1 MGKDR
6 CIRWVRPYA
15 STGYGHPA
23 VWTRQPRRG
32 LPRGRVDLGLPPTYD
47 AEKDTSVGFENT
59 YTAVVDA
66 VEHGL
71 KIRPLPVW
79 IRTLWRDEDE
89 EGELED
95 RSTYCPESVAT
106 ARSCRRALDRSV
118 AAKPPR
124 VTFQQGWE
132 RLRAAY
138 EYSEEGQWFDK
149 IAPTGPWECTEYD
162 DG

>member
-1 MGKDR
+1 MSEGR
-6 CIRWVRPYA
+6 CVRWVRPYA

-32 LPRGRVDLGLPPTYD
+32 PGEGAPGRLPPTYD

-59 YTAVVDA
+59 YTAVVD
-66 VEHGL
+66 EIQHDMN
-71 KIRPLPVW
+71 RPLHTVW
-79 IRTLWRDEDE
+79 VRTLWRDEDH
-89 EGELED
+89 EGALED
-95 RSTYCPESVAT
+95 RSTYCPESAAT
-106 ARSCRRALDRSV
+106 ARSCRRTLDRSV

-149 IAPTGPWECTEYD
+149 IAPTGPWECTEYE